1 MNVLWQVYEE
11 LFLGAEKSIFFHLN
25 APPKVTFPVYK
36 ARAVCKASDNVRRSL
51 RKNVSLGQS
60 TGAAKREQRCDSY
73 RTRCPRSFIA
83 LHVKDI
89 LLGQCGHFLLICPC
103 ITRDLGFLPVQLRL
117 FHLVSPS
124 VVPRKPTA
132 ACGVERGVC
141 KHVFTETAGKPA
153 SESSSPRA
161 VCFNSSSS
169 QAITSGSCQ
178 FLIKL
183 GIKCSNTVCMYERG
197 QDRGRRSAWGEN
209 ALPL

>member
-1 MNVLWQVYEE
+1 M
-11 LFLGAEKSIFFHLN
+11 
-25 APPKVTFPVYK
+25 FPW
-36 ARAVCKASDNVRRSL
+36 
-51 RKNVSLGQS
+51 GQS
-60 TGAAKREQRCDSY
+60 TGAAKQEQRCDSF

-132 ACGVERGVC
+132 AGGVERGVC

-153 SESSSPRA
+153 SESSSPLA

-169 QAITSGSCQ
+169 QAITSGSRL
-178 FLIKL
+178 FLINL
-183 GIKCSNTVCMYERG
+183 GIKCSNTVCMHERG